1 MKLSDLLVERLVNL
15 GIDTA
20 FAVTGGASMHLND
33 SFGEN
38 GAVKVVYMHH
48 EQACAMAAE
57 GYARTTNRPA
67 VVLTTAGPGAI
78 NTLNGVF
85 GAFTDSIPMIVIAG
99 QAKSETLRNTHNVE
113 GLRQLG
119 DQEAQM
125 IEMVSGITK
134 DRFQFSKEINGQE
147 FLFKVDQLFNS
158 AVSGRPG
165 PVWLEIPVDVQA
177 LQLENC
183 VSENSKPTSIGR
195 ESIDVKSQDLTKF
208 FSMLNVSKR
217 PVMLLGTGVR
227 LSGVDRSAVKIAEN
241 LGIPV
246 MTAWTHD
253 VIKSDHPNFVGR
265 PGTIGTRP
273 GNFIIQQC
281 DLLLVLGSRLNIR
294 QISYNWDSFAKNAQ
308 IIQVDVDPA
317 ELKKPFPRIDLGV
330 HADLRSIIFELVQA
344 IENNHLAPKKL
355 GWLKWCKEVQ
365 SEFEIKPS
373 DYEEKI
379 GVINAYHLI
388 PFVIDSASEN
398 SIIVCGDAT
407 ACIVPFQTGKIRDGM
422 RMFSNGGS
430 ASMGFDLPAA
440 IGASQGSSSEIICF
454 AGDGSVMM
462 NLQELQTLAHLGAD
476 IKLFIL
482 DNGGYLSIKQ
492 TQENFFGRKHGSEI
506 NSGLTF
512 PNFTRVCEAFGLQV
526 ITLDSENWR
535 KQVEESLN
543 IKGPVV
549 LVAHLDRGQEFEP
562 RLKSRIIDGKIT
574 TPDLDDM
581 YPHLDPQVLSRVRG
595 SVNKFSGT
603 KE

>member
-38 GAVKVVYMHH
+38 SAVKVIYMHH

-99 QAKSETLRNTHNVE
+99 QAKTETLRNSYNLE

-134 DRFQFSKEINGQE
+134 DHFQFPKDTSGLE
-147 FLFKVDQLFNS
+147 FLIKVDQLFNS

-177 LQLENC
+177 LHVEILH
-183 VSENSKPTSIGR
+183 SEISKPTSIGI
-195 ESIDVKSQDLTKF
+195 ETVEVNPQDLNKLIL
-208 FSMLNVSKR
+208 MLNLSER

-227 LSGVDRSAVKIAEN
+227 LSGVEKSAIKIAEK

-294 QISYNWDSFAKNAQ
+294 QISYNWESFAKNAQ

-317 ELKKPFPRIDLGV
+317 ELVKPFPKIDLGV
-330 HADLRSIIFELVQA
+330 HADLRTFIVKFLQA
-344 IENNHLAPKKL
+344 IEGNLLAPKKL

-365 SEFEIKPS
+365 SEFEIKS
-373 DYEEKI
+373 DDYEEKI
-379 GVINAYHLI
+379 DAINAYHLI
-388 PFVIDSASEN
+388 PYVIDTASEN

-422 RMFSNGGS
+422 RMFSNSGS

-440 IGASQGSSSEIICF
+440 IGASQGSSNEIICF
-454 AGDGSVMM
+454 AGDGSIMM
-462 NLQELQTLAHLGAD
+462 NLQELQTLINLNAE

-492 TQENFFGRKHGSEI
+492 TQENFFGRKHGSE
-506 NSGLTF
+506 NDSGLTF
-512 PNFTRVCEAFGLQV
+512 PNFSRVCEAFGLQV
-526 ITLDSENWR
+526 VTLKPDCWR
-535 KQVEESLN
+535 HQVQDA
-543 IKGPVV
+543 IKMKGPVV
-549 LVAHLDRGQEFEP
+549 IVAHLDRNQEFEP
-562 RLKSRIIDGKIT
+562 RLKSKVIDGKIT

-581 YPHLDPQVLSRVRG
+581 YPYLDPLVIARVRNSVKDFLG
-595 SVNKFSGT
+595 SAV
-603 KE
+603 

>member
-38 GAVKVVYMHH
+38 SGVKVIYMHH

-85 GAFTDSIPMIVIAG
+85 GAYTDSIPMIVIAG
-99 QAKSETLRNTHNVE
+99 QAKSETLRETYKLE
-113 GLRQLG
+113 KLRQLG

-134 DRFQFSKEINGQE
+134 DRYQFSKETTGKE
-147 FLFKVDQLFNS
+147 FLSKVDELVDC

-177 LQLENC
+177 VELGISKLEIEQATFKSGELPNINQEDLAQL
-183 VSENSKPTSIGR
+183 I
-195 ESIDVKSQDLTKF
+195 
-208 FSMLNVSKR
+208 SMLNQSKR
-217 PVMLLGTGVR
+217 PVILMGSGVR
-227 LSGVDRSAVKIAEN
+227 LSGVQSRAVKMAEI

-253 VIKSDHPNFVGR
+253 VINSDHPNFVGR

-273 GNFIIQQC
+273 GNFIVQQC

-294 QISYNWDSFAKNAQ
+294 QISYNWESFAKNAR
-308 IIQVDVDPA
+308 IIQVDVDDA
-317 ELKKPFPRIDLGV
+317 ELKKPFPKIELGIN
-330 HADLRSIIFELVQA
+330 ADLRSFIDQFYVS
-344 IENNHLAPKKL
+344 IESNQIVTKNSR
-355 GWLKWCKEVQ
+355 WLQWCKEVQ
-365 SEFEIKPS
+365 REFEIKSS
-373 DYEEKI
+373 DYE
-379 GVINAYHLI
+379 VHSDTINAYHLI
-388 PFVIDSASEN
+388 PHVMDTADEN
-398 SIIVCGDAT
+398 SIVVCGDAT
-407 ACIVPFQTGKIRDGM
+407 ACIVPFQTGKIRNGM
-422 RMFSNGGS
+422 RMFSNSGS

-440 IGASQGSSSEIICF
+440 IGASQGSSCEVICF

-462 NLQELQTLAHLGAD
+462 NLQELQTLVQLNAN

-492 TQENFFGRKHGSEI
+492 TQENFFGRKHGSEAG
-506 NSGLTF
+506 SGLTF
-512 PNFTRVCEAFGLQV
+512 PNFSHVCEAFGLLV
-526 ITLDSENWR
+526 VTLDPQNWR
-535 KQVEESLN
+535 AQVEKALST
-543 IKGPVV
+543 KGPVV
-549 LVAHLDRGQEFEP
+549 IVAHLDQKQEFEP
-562 RLKSRIIDGKIT
+562 RLKSRVMDGKIV

-581 YPHLDPQVLSRVRG
+581 YPHLDDRVLTSVRN
-595 SVNKFSGT
+595 SVNQFLGSD
-603 KE
+603 E

>member
-1 MKLSDLLVERLVNL
+1 MKLSDLLVERLVKL
-15 GIDTA
+15 GIDTV

-38 GAVKVVYMHH
+38 GTVKVVYMHH

-57 GYARTTNRPA
+57 GYARITNRPA

-99 QAKSETLRNTHNVE
+99 QAKSETLRNSYNLE

-134 DRFQFSKEINGQE
+134 DHFQFSKDIRGQE
-147 FLFKVDQLFNS
+147 FLTKVDQLFNC

-177 LQLENC
+177 LQLDNFD
-183 VSENSKPTSIGR
+183 SKLNKPTLIGR
-195 ESIDVKSQDLTKF
+195 EINDVNLQDLTKL
-208 FSMLNVSKR
+208 FSMLNQSNR
-217 PVMLLGTGVR
+217 PVMLMGTGVR
-227 LSGVDRSAVKIAEN
+227 LSGVEKNAVKIAEN

-294 QISYNWDSFAKNAQ
+294 QISYNWDSFAKNAK

-317 ELKKPFPRIDLGV
+317 ELKKPFPKIDLGV
-330 HADLRSIIFELVQA
+330 HADLRPFIVEFLQA
-344 IENNHLAPKKL
+344 IENSQLLPKKP
-355 GWLKWCKEVQ
+355 GWLKWCKKVQ
-365 SEFEIKPS
+365 EEFEIKSS

-379 GVINAYHLI
+379 DAINAYHLI
-388 PFVIDSASEN
+388 PHVIDSANEN

-422 RMFSNGGS
+422 RMFSNSGS

-440 IGASQGSSSEIICF
+440 IGASQGSSNEIICF
-454 AGDGSVMM
+454 AGDGSIMM
-462 NLQELQTLAHLGAD
+462 NLQELQTLAHLNVD

-492 TQENFFGRKHGSEI
+492 TQENFFGRKHGSEL

-512 PNFTRVCEAFGLQV
+512 PNFTQVCEAFALRV
-526 ITLDSENWR
+526 ITLDPQDWR
-535 KQVEESLN
+535 TQVEDTLR

-549 LVAHLDRGQEFEP
+549 LVAHLNREQEFEP
-562 RLKSRIIDGKIT
+562 RLKSRVIGGEIT

-581 YPHLDPQVLSRVRG
+581 YPHLDPEVLSRVRG
-595 SVNKFSGT
+595 SANEFIGSI
-603 KE
+603 E